1 MRVFSDSKSHDT
13 IVLFMRGNMGVKEAG
28 FMLRRSGHMF
38 FKGMPLI
45 YRGRTTFR
53 RGMMYHLKRQ
63 GTTLKRHDLG
73 GR

>member
-1 MRVFSDSKSHDT
+1 VCFYERQN
-13 IVLFMRGNMGVKEAG
+13 IGVKEAG

-53 RGMMYHLKRQ
+53 RGMMYHLKPE